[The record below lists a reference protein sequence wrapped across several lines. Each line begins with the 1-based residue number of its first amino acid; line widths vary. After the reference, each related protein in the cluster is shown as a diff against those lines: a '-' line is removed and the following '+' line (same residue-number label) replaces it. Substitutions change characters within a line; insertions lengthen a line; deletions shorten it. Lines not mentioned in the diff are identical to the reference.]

1 MCSIEEV
8 QTLSQLRLQNRPQNR
23 LQNRQQMNLT
33 KPANIPGQSTFR
45 GTSANLIIATALL
58 LGTLSGCVT
67 ALVATA
73 AIATVDI
80 IHDRR
85 SAGEYVD
92 DNTVELS
99 AQNFLASSKE
109 LRASSHV
116 KPISWNGIL
125 LVTGEIDSEEMKQA
139 IMTKLKSI
147 NGVRQL
153 VDETTITG
161 KTALLTRSNDTWI
174 TTKVKSQLVLK
185 TGLDANRVKVT
196 TTRGSVYLM
205 GIVTREEAERA
216 TRLARGIKG
225 VTRVVKVFEYQES

>member
-1 MCSIEEV
+1 
-8 QTLSQLRLQNRPQNR
+8 
-23 LQNRQQMNLT
+23 MNLT
-33 KPANIPGQSTFR
+33 TFTTISVKSTFR
-45 GTSANLIIATALL
+45 AKSTSLMLALVL
-58 LGTLSGCVT
+58 LGGTLSGCVT

-85 SAGEYVD
+85 TAGEYVD
-92 DNTVELS
+92 DNTIELS
-99 AQNFLASSKE
+99 AQNYLASSKE

-125 LVTGEIDSEEMKQA
+125 LLTGEIDSEDMKQA
-139 IMTKLKSI
+139 ITTKLRSI
-147 NGVRQL
+147 KGVRQL

-161 KTALLTRSNDTWI
+161 KAALLSRSNDTWI
-174 TTKVKSQLVLK
+174 TTKVKSRLLVK

-205 GIVTREEAERA
+205 GIVTEEEAERA
-216 TRLARGIKG
+216 TKIARGIKG
-225 VTRVVKVFEYQES
+225 VARVVKVFEYQES